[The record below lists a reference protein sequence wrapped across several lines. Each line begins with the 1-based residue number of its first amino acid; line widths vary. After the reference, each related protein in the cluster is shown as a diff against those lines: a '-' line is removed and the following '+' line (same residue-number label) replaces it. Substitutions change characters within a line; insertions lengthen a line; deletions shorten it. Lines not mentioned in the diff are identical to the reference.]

1 MSAYYNKVK
10 DYLLNLEYN
19 IVQEDTTE
27 ELFVVENPDGG
38 IANLIVDCEDPILI
52 IEGLLFKY
60 QISDENPEIYKSLLI
75 KNREIIHGAF
85 TLDESGKKVIFRDTL
100 QLENLDQ
107 NELEATLNSLEML
120 LSEYSEEIISFSK
133 L

>member
-1 MSAYYNKVK
+1 MSTYYNKVK
-10 DYLLNLEYN
+10 DYLLNLEFN
-19 IVQEDTTE
+19 IVKENIAE
-27 ELFVVENPDGG
+27 ELFVVENPEGG
-38 IANLIVDCEDPILI
+38 IVNLIVDCEDPVLI
-52 IEGLLFKY
+52 VEGVLFELTN
-60 QISDENPEIYKSLLI
+60 DNPEIYKALLQ

-85 TLDESGKKVIFRDTL
+85 VLDESGKKVLFRDTL

-120 LSEYSEEIISFSK
+120 LSEYSEEIISYSK

>member
-1 MSAYYNKVK
+1 MSTNFNKVK

-19 IVQEDTTE
+19 IIQEDKAE
-27 ELFVVENPDGG
+27 ELFIVENPEGG
-38 IANLIVDCEDPILI
+38 ITNLIVDCEDPIVI
-52 IEGLLFKY
+52 IEGLLFEIKE
-60 QISDENPEIYKSLLI
+60 ENPNIYQSLLM

-85 TLDESGKKVIFRDTL
+85 ALDETGKKVLFRDTL
-100 QLENLDQ
+100 QLETLDQ
-107 NELEATLNSLEML
+107 NELEASLNSLEML

>member
-1 MSAYYNKVK
+1 MSTYYNKVK
-10 DYLLNLEYN
+10 DYLLNLEFN
-19 IVQEDTTE
+19 IIKEDKTE
-27 ELFVVENPDGG
+27 ELFVVENPEGG

-52 IEGLLFKY
+52 VEGVLFELT
-60 QISDENPEIYKSLLI
+60 DDNPEIYKALLK

-85 TLDESGKKVIFRDTL
+85 VLDGSGKKVLFRDTF

-120 LSEYSEEIISFSK
+120 LSEYSEEIISYSK

>member
-1 MSAYYNKVK
+1 MSTYYNKVK
-10 DYLLNLEYN
+10 DYLLNLEFN
-19 IVQEDTTE
+19 IVQEDIAE
-27 ELFVVENPDGG
+27 ELFVVENLDGG
-38 IANLIVDCEDPILI
+38 IANLIIDCEDPILI
-52 IEGLLFKY
+52 IEGVLFELTN
-60 QISDENPEIYKSLLI
+60 ENPEIYKALLK

-85 TLDESGKKVIFRDTL
+85 VLDESGKKVLFRDTL

-120 LSEYSEEIISFSK
+120 LSEYSEEIISYSK

>member
-27 ELFVVENPDGG
+27 ELFVVENPEGG

-52 IEGLLFKY
+52 IEGLLFE
-60 QISDENPEIYKSLLI
+60 ISDENPDIYKSLLI

-107 NELEATLNSLEML
+107 NELEATLTSLEML

>member
-1 MSAYYNKVK
+1 MSTYYNKVK

-27 ELFVVENPDGG
+27 ELFVVENPEGG

-52 IEGLLFKY
+52 IEGLLFE
-60 QISDENPEIYKSLLI
+60 ISDENPDIYKSLLI

>member
-52 IEGLLFKY
+52 IEGLLFE
-60 QISDENPEIYKSLLI
+60 ISDENPEIYKSLLI